1 MPVTQHLL
9 LEVVLG
15 GRTLRIADAEIDVY
29 DADADEWLHYTA
41 GIDALTV
48 ERSFDFL
55 ATASDTPTVPVECL
69 FPVDVAAED
78 AAGHWLALSPASLA
92 LWTEGDDYALRR
104 GLVGGYVLDPEFG
117 EQGEPVAFSIGPTAA
132 ALGALVIPTT
142 HRVDETTWPGSFPN
156 LSEDNIGVAYP
167 RVYGSPGAISATEW
181 ITGSQGVWICQDNLF
196 WQLCIAG
203 NQVSGDYVQLNC
215 DALTAGLPFHITHQ
229 LDSRGQLLA
238 FVDAYADWPTQ
249 SVTNANPPGP
259 TRYYGIK
266 DAAAVAFQALLSTP
280 IPVFVGWRLSPVD
293 GSTPAGLSPLA
304 GDLIVDLLQR
314 AGIPVD
320 FGRFAAAAALLRGY
334 RFDCVI
340 DDPEA
345 LAVAWLQENVYPL
358 LPISMASGADGD
370 YPIVWRFD
378 ATADDATVRLDADA
392 DPRISR
398 AGKCKDGASK
408 VANAF
413 SIQYRYSVRTDSY
426 TETVTRDKETCPYC
440 AASQARYGRVEK
452 GLKTRNVY
460 DEATATA
467 MLGWMARAYTSPSRR
482 VGYLVP
488 SEYRLYEGQIA
499 LLTDSRVSYADRLC
513 LVEQVEVDGT
523 GMDGVRLLFVA
534 DLLRDLLSG

>member
-1 MPVTQHLL
+1 MTQHLL

-55 ATASDTPTVPVECL
+55 ATASATPTVPVECL

-78 AAGHWLALSPASLA
+78 AAGHRLALSPASLA

-142 HRVDETTWPGSFPN
+142 HRVYPGTFATATALQLDHVDLLVS
-156 LSEDNIGVAYP
+156 YP
-167 RVYGSPGAISATEW
+167 RIYGRPGWISATEW
-181 ITGSQGVWICQDNLF
+181 VTGSQLVWFAYGTSGTDYVAIL
-196 WQLCIAG
+196 AG
-203 NQVSGDYVQLNC
+203 HQVGQTYVMLSGDTNVAGEQFAVHHTVDGLGQQVAVIAKYADFPAAGALN
-215 DALTAGLPFHITHQ
+215 T
-229 LDSRGQLLA
+229 
-238 FVDAYADWPTQ
+238 FVDAAGQT
-249 SVTNANPPGP
+249 V
-259 TRYYGIK
+259 YGILY
-266 DAAAVAFQALLSTP
+266 DAFTNPVIGAPKT
-280 IPVFVGWRLSPVD
+280 VFVAWTSPD
-293 GSTPAGLSPLA
+293 ADDTGGLSPLA
-304 GDLIVDLLQR
+304 GDLILDLLQR
-314 AGIPVD
+314 AGIAVD

-378 ATADDATVRLDADA
+378 ASAEDATVRLDADA

-398 AGKCKDGASK
+398 AGKLKDAASK

-426 TETVTRDKETCPYC
+426 DATVTRDATTCPYC
-440 AASQARYGRVEK
+440 AASQARYGRIEK
-452 GLKTRNVY
+452 ALKTRNVY

-488 SEYRLYEGQIA
+488 SEYRLHEGQIA
-499 LLTDSRVSYADRLC
+499 MLTDSRVSYADRLC